1 MLETSKDVL
10 YLVIAFCVLWVTVFI
25 CWMFYYMTKILRN
38 ASEITEEFRVRLEA
52 LSEAIN
58 HVRDKVEQM
67 TSLMTLATG
76 GVSGLMKRMATKK
89 VKSVI
94 NKGTKA
100 FDKAAKEAVGNAVKA
115 TKKKIKKVGKKK

>member
-1 MLETSKDVL
+1 
-10 YLVIAFCVLWVTVFI
+10 
-25 CWMFYYMTKILRN
+25 
-38 ASEITEEFRVRLEA
+38 
-52 LSEAIN
+52 
-58 HVRDKVEQM
+58 
-67 TSLMTLATG
+67 
-76 GVSGLMKRMATKK
+76 MATKK